1 MKSKYEKPLLAME
14 TFSLTQ
20 DTARDCANTFG
31 NRANQSDS
39 NSCRWDLGG
48 GTSIFNAGVCTIDA
62 LTINEAY
69 CYNNPTEGQY
79 IFHS

>member
-39 NSCRWDLGG
+39 AVCVWDLGG
-48 GTSIFNAGVCTIDA
+48 NTSIFNAGVCTIDV
-62 LTINEAY
+62 LTIDEAY
-69 CYNNPTEGQY
+69 CYNNPAEGQY